1 MLGQVLLEELR
12 RKSKGLSVEDTAE
25 AHYSEET
32 STSGRARHR
41 TRRGGA
47 SSRSRGKSPN
57 VFCMYCKK
65 SGHQTTDYWSLARKN
80 KTKKPD
86 RNAGSS
92 GSEQQR
98 SEINLVATSHGEVL
112 SLEGFTT
119 GKILYNAED
128 AHTWLLDFSA
138 TFSVTPHRE
147 WFTDYSRSVG
157 LVRLATK

>member
-1 MLGQVLLEELR
+1 
-12 RKSKGLSVEDTAE
+12 
-25 AHYSEET
+25 
-32 STSGRARHR
+32 
-41 TRRGGA
+41 
-47 SSRSRGKSPN
+47 
-57 VFCMYCKK
+57 MYCKK

-147 WFTDYSRSVG
+147 WFTDYSQSAGSVHLG
-157 LVRLATK
+157 NAHDYQIFEVGTISLRLLNGNEITLQLVRHVPDLKQSLISIGMLAEQGYKTTLNESR